1 MAQMVAAR
9 PGMLHACI
17 ERHAFL
23 THKRTHTNTPRSMP
37 GGLEQQGEQNKQEG
51 LLPESH
57 PPHHGQ
63 GNIQSRTSLRQ
74 PPDNVPPSSTI
85 HVRALIHSSS
95 HPLSLTHTHTHAHAS
110 ACDVHSALHFRISAF
125 VCLVVCVSPH
135 TPRGIHSFFL
145 LWLSCRTRA
154 VLLLKSACIAVDSLT
169 Y

>member
-37 GGLEQQGEQNKQEG
+37 GGIEQQGEQNKQEG

-85 HVRALIHSSS
+85 HVRALIHTSS
-95 HPLSLTHTHTHAHAS
+95 HPLSLTHTRMRMRPHVMCIRRCTFGFPR
-110 ACDVHSALHFRISAF
+110 L
-125 VCLVVCVSPH
+125 CVSSFVLAH
-135 TPRGIHSFFL
+135 TLPVGFILSSYFGFRVVLVLFSF
-145 LWLSCRTRA
+145 SRA
-154 VLLLKSACIAVDSLT
+154 RALPWIV
-169 Y
+169 